1 MGGLYI
7 NQKLF
12 RKIGLM
18 GLMAICVTIGI
29 IWGITSTYGLSLD
42 LGLPLNIPAL
52 YDGGFIVESAVVDGY
67 GCMMAPVMQDNNVPG
82 STSNTKKLMIRN
94 TMDSATIQGMKI
106 TKVIILP
113 DQIRSSVGYDA
124 VKLIMTAGDGAPV
137 TITGLKMDISG
148 MKCTLATLG
157 LFEQDSNGVMK
168 MLNMKLEDAVLTAHH
183 MEAENITLTGFKLS
197 FELCNSSES

>member
-18 GLMAICVTIGI
+18 GLAAICVTIGI
-29 IWGITSTYGLSLD
+29 IWGITSTYGISLD

-67 GCMMAPVMQDNNVPG
+67 GCMMAPVLQDTNAPG
-82 STSNTKKLMIRN
+82 STSTTKKLMIRN
-94 TMDSATIQGMKI
+94 TMDSATIQGMRI
-106 TKVIILP
+106 TKVIMLP
-113 DQIRSSVGYDA
+113 DQIQSVAGYDA
-124 VKLIMTAGDGAPV
+124 VKLIMTAGEGAPV
-137 TITGLKMDISG
+137 TVTGLTMDISG
-148 MKCTLATLG
+148 MKCTLANLG

-168 MLNMKLEDAVLTAHH
+168 MLNMKLTDAVLTAHH
-183 MEAENITLTGFKLS
+183 MEANNITLTDFKLN
-197 FELCNSSES
+197 FELCSSSDS